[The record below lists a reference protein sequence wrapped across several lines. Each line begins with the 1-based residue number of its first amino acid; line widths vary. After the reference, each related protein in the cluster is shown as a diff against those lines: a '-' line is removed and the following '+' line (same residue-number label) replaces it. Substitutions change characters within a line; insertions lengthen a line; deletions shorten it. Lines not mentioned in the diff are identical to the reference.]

1 MTIDH
6 PLRRLLARVCS
17 AETMARVVD
26 PTLADVRFED
36 GRPTW
41 RGCLA
46 LARALALHAVVSLPD
61 SLSRL
66 WSDDEHALPRAA
78 VAGAITVV
86 LLTTPLVWIPLREAS
101 ALSPWREALLLAPQ
115 GLALTLP
122 TSLLLAIPV
131 AFRRAVRPR
140 RVLVRGLALSAVCA
154 MATTVVL
161 TRIIPDANQTWR
173 EEVSAHL
180 GRPIHLERGPNELPL
195 QELRERI
202 DRLRLTPGDARVART
217 LEHTYH
223 MRFMLATIAVP
234 LGIFAIAIALSIR
247 GRIRSA
253 IAGTG
258 AIIAYVLV
266 LFPLE
271 FVGLQL
277 MQRFE
282 ALPPA
287 VVVWVPA
294 VAFLIVASIA
304 LRRSARRAQAIS
316 A

>member
-1 MTIDH
+1 MTIEH
-6 PLRRLLARVCS
+6 PLRRALARLCS
-17 AETMARVVD
+17 ADTMARVVD
-26 PTLADVRFED
+26 PILADVRWE
-36 GRPTW
+36 RHSAW
-41 RGCLA
+41 RAGAIVL
-46 LARALALHAVVSLPD
+46 RALIVQGIMSAPGTVR
-61 SLSRL
+61 RL
-66 WSDDEHALPRAA
+66 VRDDEHALPWAA
-78 VAGAITVV
+78 VVGTVTVV
-86 LLTTPLVWIPLREAS
+86 LLTTLLVWIPLREGS
-101 ALSPWREALLLAPQ
+101 MLSPWRSALLLAPQ

-122 TSLLLAIPV
+122 ISLLLAIPV
-131 AFRRAVRPR
+131 AFHRAASPR
-140 RVLVRGLALSAVCA
+140 RVVIRGLALSAVCA
-154 MATTVVL
+154 VATFGVL

-271 FVGLQL
+271 FAGLQL
-277 MQRFE
+277 MKRFE